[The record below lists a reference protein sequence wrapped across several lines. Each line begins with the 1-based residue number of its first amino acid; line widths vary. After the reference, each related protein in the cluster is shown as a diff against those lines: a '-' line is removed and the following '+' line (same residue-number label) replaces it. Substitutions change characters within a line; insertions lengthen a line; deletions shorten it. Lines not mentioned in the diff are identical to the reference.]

1 MGCFPTTDMQTPS
14 SLTSGHLDM
23 KDAQRAKKNYGRKIS
38 YHIISRLG
46 AAAVQKGS
54 FGRPKI
60 KFIQQSPNFQGE
72 LEFLL
77 RSFFAGMIFLCDSE
91 FLK

>member
-46 AAAVQKGS
+46 AAAVQR
-54 FGRPKI
+54 GRFERQKI
-60 KFIQQSPNFQGE
+60 QLSLKVAK
-72 LEFLL
+72 
-77 RSFFAGMIFLCDSE
+77 FAG
-91 FLK
+91 